1 MNHQALADWGLVARA
16 RATEQLQRL
25 HRLPLFPVPTI
36 ALTLACLLGFA
47 LSAHAML
54 SGQLSPF
61 IGVPVSAVLV
71 YASFTVLHD
80 GTHRAISRSPLVND
94 IIGTLGGQI
103 LLPGI
108 EVAVYRHLHL
118 EHHKNTGHHTE
129 DPDDILV
136 RPLPGALP
144 QMMFIDAV
152 WFFWYVKRI
161 RRWTALQNAR
171 FLLGF
176 SLYALWHAAW
186 IASPYAGDWFLV
198 WLLPQR
204 LGLTI
209 LTYLF
214 AHIQHPPGVEQDM
227 RPIHATVML
236 DRNPLVLSFMLGQSA
251 HLIHHL
257 YPQLPFYRLE
267 AGWRAAEPLLAGRQV
282 HFRSLFEGRYDRLP
296 AVESPWIEARVTAV
310 EGIANDIRLYT
321 LEAVDGGD
329 LPAFEAGAHIDVL
342 LGPSLV
348 RQYSLI
354 GRPGVAGPWQIAVK
368 RDRAGRG
375 GSIALHAQWR
385 AGAEVTLGR
394 PRNHFALAP
403 DQDASDQGRALL
415 VAGGIGVTPLLSM
428 AQGLGRGFALHVFA
442 RDPAATPFGGDFSR
456 FAFKGPVAVH
466 HDHGQGFA
474 EAEIMAALGPYA
486 AGDRLY
492 LCGPTGFMERVRAA
506 ALALGWPEDRIA
518 TETFAPPAGSDQ
530 AFTLDLARS
539 RRRFEVPAGSA
550 ITDILDKARLPVD
563 TLCRRGICG
572 TCRCRLLSGTVEHR
586 DMVLTP
592 AERAEGQFIPCVSR
606 GTGADPVVLDL

>member
-1 MNHQALADWGLVARA
+1 MNHQARADWGLVARA
-16 RATEQLQRL
+16 RATEELHRL

-54 SGQLSPF
+54 GGQLSPF
-61 IGVPVSAVLV
+61 IGVPVSAILV

-161 RRWTALQNAR
+161 RRWSLRQNLR

-176 SLYALWHAAW
+176 ALYALWHGLW
-186 IASPYAGDWFLV
+186 LASPYAGDWFLV

-214 AHIQHPPGVEQDM
+214 AHIQHPPGVEQDS
-227 RPIHATVML
+227 RPLQATVML
-236 DRNPLVLSFMLGQSA
+236 DRHPLVLALMLGQSA

-267 AGWRAAEPLLAGRQV
+267 AGWRAAEPLLAVRPV
-282 HFRSLFEGRYDRLP
+282 HFRSLFDGRYDRLP
-296 AVESPWIEARVTAV
+296 AAESHWIEARVTAV
-310 EGIANDIRLYT
+310 ETIARDIRLYT
-321 LEAVDGGD
+321 LEAADGGA
-329 LPAFEAGAHIDVL
+329 LPAFEAGAHVDVL
-342 LGPSLV
+342 LGPSQV

-354 GRPGVAGPWQIAVK
+354 GWPGVAGPWQIAVK
-368 RDRAGRG
+368 REAAGRG
-375 GSIALHAQWR
+375 GSVTLHEQWR
-385 AGAEVTLGR
+385 AGSLVTLGR
-394 PRNHFALAP
+394 PRHHFALAP
-403 DQDASDQGRALL
+403 DHGRALL

-428 AQGLGRGFALHVFA
+428 ALGLGGRPFTLHVFA
-442 RDPAATPFGGDFSR
+442 RDPTATPFGGDFSR
-456 FAFKGPVAVH
+456 FALQGPAVVH

-474 EAEIMAALGPYA
+474 EAEIMAALGPHA

-492 LCGPTGFMERVRAA
+492 LCGPAGFMARVTAA
-506 ALALGWPEDRIA
+506 ARALGWPEESIA
-518 TETFAPPAGSDQ
+518 TETFAATAGPDQ

-539 RRRFEVPAGSA
+539 RRRLEVPAGTA
-550 ITDILDKARLPVD
+550 ITDVLDKARLPVD

-586 DMVLTP
+586 DMVLSA